1 MPLARDLN
9 QLPLGI
15 FVWHTYHPAVKA
27 ELFSSAIG
35 TPAGLYLFDPIPLAD
50 EPVTELRAVAP
61 IGGIIVTN
69 RNHLRAASD
78 YANKFSLPVFAHPDT
93 VTRKEFPSLIEIA
106 NGQRIGN
113 ELEVLTI
120 AGAAPGEIAVYH
132 SPNGGMLIVGDALI
146 NFEPYG
152 FTFLPRKYC
161 IDEKNMRR
169 SLRKLLARQAERL
182 LFAHGTPILSGASA
196 RLRQLLDS
204 DH

>member
-1 MPLARDLN
+1 MPPAPALN
-9 QLPLGI
+9 QLRPGI
-15 FVWHTYHPAVKA
+15 FVWRTYHPAVKA
-27 ELFSSAIG
+27 ELFSNVIV
-35 TPAGLYLFDPIPLAD
+35 TPASLYLFDPIAMAD
-50 EPVTELRAVAP
+50 EAVTELRAAAA

-69 RNHLRAASD
+69 RYHLRAASD

-106 NGQRIGN
+106 DRQRIGN

-132 SPNGGMLIVGDALI
+132 SPNDSTLIVGDALI
-146 NFEPYG
+146 NIEPYG

-161 IDEKNMRR
+161 IDEENMRR
-169 SLRKLLARQAERL
+169 SLRKLVARQAERL
-182 LFAHGTPILSGASA
+182 LFAHGTPIFSGASA
-196 RLRQLLDS
+196 RLRQLLES

>member
-1 MPLARDLN
+1 
-9 QLPLGI
+9 
-15 FVWHTYHPAVKA
+15 V
-27 ELFSSAIG
+27 

-50 EPVTELRAVAP
+50 EPVTELRAAAP
-61 IGGIIVTN
+61 IGGIIATN

-106 NGQRIGN
+106 DGQRIGN

-132 SPNGGMLIVGDALI
+132 SPNGGTLIVGDALT